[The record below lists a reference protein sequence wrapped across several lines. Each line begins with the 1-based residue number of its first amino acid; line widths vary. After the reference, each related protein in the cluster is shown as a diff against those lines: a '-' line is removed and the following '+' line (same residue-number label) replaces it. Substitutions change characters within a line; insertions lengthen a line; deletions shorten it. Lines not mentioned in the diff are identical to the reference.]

1 MADTPTLETLV
12 RLNTVWLS
20 RKDILHGVKKYEV
33 FGNKIYI
40 TTDCGHTIIARNS
53 RRSASARG
61 LRNSK
66 YRKACPYCNLSK
78 ERIQKFV
85 SKKFDSVPFITEKPP
100 LEFPVKPDFVIA
112 LDDKPDEIKTGIVE
126 DPTTEF
132 YLSIPDILTELGRG
146 IGQAQRELDRYSI
159 DVQNTI
165 LKDKELA
172 DYGLNATW
180 YTMPEIKFNLRM
192 EYSVTEKTT
201 VDGTAEKIERNI
213 GIAPSNVKYASQHE
227 INLKEESLI
236 SIKFKPI
243 PPPQLPITRT
253 EVPNLLGMTAKEA
266 GAVLQEKE
274 IEARFIFKIDPDT
287 EDAETKVID
296 QSVKPG
302 NFLLNK
308 NKLTISVDFRY

>member
-1 MADTPTLETLV
+1 MSVKPTLERLV
-12 RLNTVWLS
+12 KLNTVWLS

-33 FGNKIYI
+33 IGNKIHV
-40 TTDCGHTIIARNS
+40 TTDCGEVIVVNNS
-53 RRSASARG
+53 RRGVAARS
-61 LRNSK
+61 LRKSK
-66 YRKACPYCNLSK
+66 HRTVCKSCNLSD
-78 ERIQKFV
+78 ERIKRFV
-85 SKKFDSVPFITEKPP
+85 FKTFDTS
-100 LEFPVKPDFVIA
+100 LLA
-112 LDDKPDEIKTGIVE
+112 DDKPLPFEPGGPHSGIIE
-126 DPTTEF
+126 DPTKEF
-132 YLSIPDILTELGRG
+132 YLSIPGILTELGRG

-192 EYSVTEKTT
+192 EYSVTEKTI
-201 VDGTAEKIERNI
+201 VDGTAEKIERSI
-213 GIAPSNVKYASQHE
+213 GITPSNVKYAGLYE
-227 INLKEESLI
+227 KNLTEESLI

-243 PPPQLPITRT
+243 PPPQFTITRT

-266 GAVLQEKE
+266 ESMLQEKE
-274 IEARFIFKIDPDT
+274 IEAEFIFRIDPDT
-287 EDAETKVID
+287 EDAETKVIS

-308 NKLTISVDFRY
+308 NKLTISVDSRY